1 MCEIMEELNKKAIK
15 ELDRKHVQ
23 RMLKMGFDKQT
34 IMELLDLTQEEFEE
48 LSPRWRDSEAHLN
61 TEQPCAKL

>member
-34 IMELLDLTQEEFEE
+34 IMELLDLTAEEFEE
-48 LSPRWRDSEAHLN
+48 LSTPLAG
-61 TEQPCAKL
+61 

>member
-34 IMELLDLTQEEFEE
+34 IMELLDLAEDEYAE
-48 LSPRWRDSEAHLN
+48 LSTPLAG
-61 TEQPCAKL
+61 